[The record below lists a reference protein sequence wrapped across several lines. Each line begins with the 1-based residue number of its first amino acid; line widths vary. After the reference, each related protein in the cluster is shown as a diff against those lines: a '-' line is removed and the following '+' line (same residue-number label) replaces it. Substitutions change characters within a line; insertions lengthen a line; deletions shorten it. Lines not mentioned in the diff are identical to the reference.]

1 MTSITVYRRNSR
13 ACCLRIE
20 GHSGYAESGADIVCA
35 AVSVLVQALHIGLTE
50 YVHIEPEVT
59 VDDTVALIELRWS
72 NDGKNELN
80 VLVETILKALYET
93 ALSYKAHVKFVEV
106 SF

>member
-1 MTSITVYRRNSR
+1 MTNITVYRRSSL
-13 ACCLRIE
+13 AFGLKIE

-50 YVHIEPEVT
+50 YVHIVPEVR
-59 VDDTVALIELRWS
+59 VDDTVALIELHWS
-72 NDGKNELN
+72 NDGRSELN

-93 ALSYKAHVKFVEV
+93 ARSYKAHVKLVEV
-106 SF
+106 SL